1 MEAARIRT
9 ESVITTDIP
18 KVHRRLPVKRAVAT
32 GAGSAHHHFSA
43 VAVKSA
49 HPLFPPD
56 QVFLW
61 LPGLPGD
68 QVAHCTYNESRDTQG
83 SPVSRRAR
91 RLPVRDTNHASF
103 APPYRVSA
111 ESFVSWHTGVTP
123 PFPFHP
129 VPIARTLGA
138 AELEELGRRVHLMVT
153 NNADAPGNPLQVL
166 RNSCK
171 CFVLAV
177 LAEMGYLAG
186 QIPRPS

>member
-1 MEAARIRT
+1 MAVPSYRT
-9 ESVITTDIP
+9 ANVSTTANP
-18 KVHRRLPVKRAVAT
+18 KIHRRSSIRRVA
-32 GAGSAHHHFSA
+32 ALGSNDTHHLTA
-43 VAVKSA
+43 QAVKSA

-61 LPGLPGD
+61 LPGMPGE
-68 QVAHCTYNESRDTQG
+68 QMAHCTYNESRENLAV
-83 SPVSRRAR
+83 PVSHRTR
-91 RLPVRDTNHASF
+91 RLPVRDANHASF

-111 ESFVSWHTGVTP
+111 ESFIAWHTGVTP
-123 PFPFHP
+123 PYPFHP

-138 AELEELGRRVHLMVT
+138 AELEELGRRVHLLAT
-153 NNADAPGNPLQVL
+153 DNAEASGNPLQFL

-186 QIPRPS
+186 SVPRPC

>member
-1 MEAARIRT
+1 MAVPSYRT
-9 ESVITTDIP
+9 ASVITTVSP
-18 KVHRRLPVKRAVAT
+18 KIRRRPSVKKVAAP
-32 GAGSAHHHFSA
+32 GANGAHHLPA
-43 VAVKSA
+43 LAVKSA

-68 QVAHCTYNESRDTQG
+68 QVAHCTYNESRDNPGPSVGPRT
-83 SPVSRRAR
+83 R
-91 RLPVRDTNHASF
+91 RLPVRDANHASF

-111 ESFVSWHTGVTP
+111 ESFIAWHTGVTP

-138 AELEELGRRVHLMVT
+138 GELEELGRRVHMLAT

-166 RNSCK
+166 RNNCK

-186 QIPRPS
+186 PVPRPC

>member
-1 MEAARIRT
+1 M
-9 ESVITTDIP
+9 ITTATP
-18 KVHRRLPVKRAVAT
+18 KVHHRSPLRKVAAR
-32 GAGSAHHHFSA
+32 GANGAPHFPA
-43 VAVKSA
+43 LTIKSA

-61 LPGLPGD
+61 LPGLPGE
-68 QVAHCTYNESRDTQG
+68 QMAHCTYNESRDHADST
-83 SPVSRRAR
+83 PVGRRTR
-91 RLPVRDTNHASF
+91 RLPVRDANHASY

-111 ESFVSWHTGVTP
+111 ESFIAWHTGVTP

-138 AELEELGRRVHLMVT
+138 AELEELGRRVHLLAT
-153 NNADAPGNPLQVL
+153 NNADAPSNPLQVL

-177 LAEMGYLAG
+177 LAEMGYLTG
-186 QIPRPS
+186 PVPRPY

>member
-1 MEAARIRT
+1 MAGRSNRT
-9 ESVITTDIP
+9 ANVFTPVIP
-18 KVHRRLPVKRAVAT
+18 KARRRSSLKKVAAPGSNGVHALPVL
-32 GAGSAHHHFSA
+32 AG
-43 VAVKSA
+43 KSA

-68 QVAHCTYNESRDTQG
+68 QMAHCTYNESRDHPG
-83 SPVSRRAR
+83 SPVGRRTR
-91 RLPVRDTNHASF
+91 RLPVRDANHASF
-103 APPYRVSA
+103 APPYQVSA
-111 ESFVSWHTGVTP
+111 ESFIAWHTGVTP

-138 AELEELGRRVHLMVT
+138 AELEELGRRVHLLAT

-186 QIPRPS
+186 PVPRPC